1 MLGRRPRGVPE
12 AAWCSRASS
21 VLHWRSSQKP
31 KTKSQKL
38 KAKSWKP
45 KDLKDIAM
53 KKIVGV
59 PVKGRGPGVGDL

>member
-1 MLGRRPRGVPE
+1 
-12 AAWCSRASS
+12 

-31 KTKSQKL
+31 KTKNQKPKTKNQKP

-59 PVKGRGPGVGDL
+59 PVKGRGPGVDDL

>member
-1 MLGRRPRGVPE
+1 VFSGQHC
-12 AAWCSRASS
+12 AALA
-21 VLHWRSSQKP
+21 VKP
-31 KTKSQKL
+31 KT
-38 KAKSWKP
+38 KSWKP

>member
-1 MLGRRPRGVPE
+1 VFSGQHC
-12 AAWCSRASS
+12 AALA
-21 VLHWRSSQKP
+21 VKP
-31 KTKSQKL
+31 KTKNQKPKAKSQKP

>member
-1 MLGRRPRGVPE
+1 VFSGQHC
-12 AAWCSRASS
+12 AALA
-21 VLHWRSSQKP
+21 VKP
-31 KTKSQKL
+31 KTKNQKP